1 MDAAIDVDAMART
14 IVDEI
19 GLVGTEPAA
28 GHAARQPAGRSAVA
42 CAKKRQIASVASG
55 PRGSV

>member
-19 GLVGTEPAA
+19 GLVVLTPVDPDGT
-28 GHAARQPAGRSAVA
+28 RSRVGV
-42 CAKKRQIASVASG
+42 QIPPG
-55 PRGSV
+55 L